1 MFPNV
6 FKCFQATGDITEA
19 DLGRKEDSISTEL
32 KTQDRAEAEEV
43 TVAEVEVTVAEE
55 EVTVAEEEATVA
67 EEEVTVA
74 EEEET
79 DPAVPKL

>member
-1 MFPNV
+1 
-6 FKCFQATGDITEA
+6 
-19 DLGRKEDSISTEL
+19 
-32 KTQDRAEAEEV
+32 
-43 TVAEVEVTVAEE
+43 
-55 EVTVAEEEATVA
+55 VTVAEEEATVA